1 MRRKVHNYSK
11 VASNLPRGKLEKERK
26 THLRLKLYAKKGKR
40 YTVLGTDNFLL
51 KKADMLWKEEKH
63 NCIAPIKE
71 NQEERY
77 DEALQKQLWTIWD
90 LDLQGIV
97 AMKRCE
103 NAAGPVEQKMGFT
116 AFQFLQTDV
125 FFLPPKKLVSGK
137 CLQLYI

>member
-1 MRRKVHNYSK
+1 MKK
-11 VASNLPRGKLEKERK
+11 KEKK
-26 THLRLKLYAKKGKR
+26 D
-40 YTVLGTDNFLL
+40 TVLGTDNFLL
-51 KKADMLWKEEKH
+51 KKADISWKEEKH

-90 LDLQGIV
+90 LDLQGIF

-116 AFQFLQTDV
+116 AFKFLQTDV
-125 FFLPPKKLVSGK
+125 FFLPPKKLVS
-137 CLQLYI
+137 LPFPAELLYSVANCQTNYFIIVFRHHCVVSMT

>member
-1 MRRKVHNYSK
+1 MQKK
-11 VASNLPRGKLEKERK
+11 EKRD
-26 THLRLKLYAKKGKR
+26 TL
-40 YTVLGTDNFLL
+40 LGTSIFLL
-51 KKADMLWKEEKH
+51 KKADILWKEEKH

-77 DEALQKQLWTIWD
+77 DEALQIQLWTIWD

-125 FFLPPKKLVSGK
+125 FFCHQKS
-137 CLQLYI
+137 

>member
-1 MRRKVHNYSK
+1 MQKN
-11 VASNLPRGKLEKERK
+11 EKRD
-26 THLRLKLYAKKGKR
+26 
-40 YTVLGTDNFLL
+40 TVLGTDNFLL
-51 KKADMLWKEEKH
+51 KKADILWKEEKH

-77 DEALQKQLWTIWD
+77 DEALQRQLWTIWD

-125 FFLPPKKLVSGK
+125 FFFATKKVSFWQMFTIIYLILQSK
-137 CLQLYI
+137 AKHKFCLQFHLP